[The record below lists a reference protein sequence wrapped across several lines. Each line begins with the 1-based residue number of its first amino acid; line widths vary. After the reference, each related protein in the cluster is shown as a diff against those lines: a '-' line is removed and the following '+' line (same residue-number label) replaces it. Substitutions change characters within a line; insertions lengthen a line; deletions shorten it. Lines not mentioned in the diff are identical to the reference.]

1 MELLSNSRTKT
12 ARACMRLHF
21 LRYDQG
27 WASISEAPALRF
39 GDLFHRGLAAWWLA
53 PSTGRLDPALTAM
66 SGEADPFER
75 AKAEAL
81 MIGYDARWAQDFSL
95 ETLEVECE
103 FRAPLRNPETGRASK
118 TWALGGKLDLVV
130 RSSGRVLG
138 GEHKTASDDITPG
151 SPYWLRLRMD
161 SQISIYYDGAS
172 ALGHQVEG
180 FMYDVIGKPALRPS
194 AVPVLDENGVKIVLD
209 ASGSRVRTKD
219 GKKWRE
225 TASSA
230 DGYALQTRPETPE
243 EYRDRILAAIAA
255 NPAAYYQRGEV
266 VRLESELAE
275 ARSDLWQTAQAIQTA
290 RRTGQYPRN
299 PDACVRYGRTCEFFE
314 VCASQASLDDPTKF
328 RRLESV
334 HPELKEVTQPQ
345 KAA

>member
-1 MELLSNSRTKT
+1 MELMTNTRTKT

-21 LRYDQG
+21 LRYDLG
-27 WASISEAPALRF
+27 WTSVVEAAALRF
-39 GDLFHRGLAAWWLA
+39 GDLFHLGLAGWWLA
-53 PSTGRLDPALTAM
+53 PTSGRLDAALVAM
-66 SGEADPFER
+66 AGEADPFER

-81 MIGYDARWAQDFSL
+81 MIGYDARWAQDYSW
-95 ETLEVECE
+95 ETLAVEQE
-103 FRAPLRNPETGRASK
+103 FNTLLRNPETGRASK
-118 TWALGGKLDLVV
+118 TWTLGGKLDLVV
-130 RSSGRVLG
+130 RSNGRVLG

-161 SQISIYYDGAS
+161 SQISIYYDGAA

-180 FMYDVIGKPALRPS
+180 FLYDVIGKPALRPS
-194 AVPVLDENGVKIVLD
+194 AVPVLDEAGAKIVLD
-209 ASGSRVRTKD
+209 ANGSRVRTKD

-230 DGYALQTRPETPE
+230 DGYVLQTRPETPE
-243 EYRDRILAAIAA
+243 EYRDRILADIAA
-255 NPAAYYQRGEV
+255 NPNAYYQRGEV

-275 ARSDLWQTAQAIQTA
+275 ARADLWQTAQAIQTA

-314 VCASQASLDDPTKF
+314 VCTGQASLEDATKF

-334 HPELKEVTQPQ
+334 HPELAEQPKEE
-345 KAA
+345 AA